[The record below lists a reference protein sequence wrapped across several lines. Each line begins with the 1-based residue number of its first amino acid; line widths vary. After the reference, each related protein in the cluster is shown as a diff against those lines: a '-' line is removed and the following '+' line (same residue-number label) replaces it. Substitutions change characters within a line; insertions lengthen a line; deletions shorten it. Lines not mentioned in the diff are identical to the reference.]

1 MQHGQ
6 DVHMHA
12 KRRHHLFGVV
22 FVRAVWLE
30 VHCRYLGMSNKVS
43 MFFSVLF
50 LLSYALTK
58 SQSVLFN

>member
-22 FVRAVWLE
+22 FARAVWLE

-43 MFFSVLF
+43 MFFSVL
-50 LLSYALTK
+50 YK
-58 SQSVLFN
+58 P